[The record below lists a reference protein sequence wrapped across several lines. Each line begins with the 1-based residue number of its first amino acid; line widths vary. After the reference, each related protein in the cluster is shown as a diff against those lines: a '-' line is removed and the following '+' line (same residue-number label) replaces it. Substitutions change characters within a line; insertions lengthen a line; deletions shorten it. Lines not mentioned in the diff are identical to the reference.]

1 MRVRARER
9 ERERAIERE
18 ESSLFSRNINF
29 EEQKSIFKRGGGGYD
44 LSRKYTPVVI
54 FNIFGT
60 RNCTLYAKISI
71 TQRYVFS
78 NNFKLKKSKFKEL

>member
-1 MRVRARER
+1 MRARER

-29 EEQKSIFKRGGGGYD
+29 EEQKSIFKRGGGGYG

-60 RNCTLYAKISI
+60 RNCTLYAKI
-71 TQRYVFS
+71 YVFS
-78 NNFKLKKSKFKEL
+78 NNLRAKKF